1 MELQEALNQIL
12 ELKETLKEKE
22 ETISSLTN
30 INEEQRN
37 QITDYTGEIAK
48 LKENNMNLF
57 LRISQQHE
65 ESNQLNNELQESQQ
79 EKKGPQTWDS
89 FMDEW

>member
-22 ETISSLTN
+22 ETISSLTTL
-30 INEEQRN
+30 NEEQKN
-37 QITDYTGEIAK
+37 QITGYTGEIAK

>member
-30 INEEQRN
+30 LNEEQRN

>member
-22 ETISSLTN
+22 ETISSLTTL
-30 INEEQRN
+30 NEEQRN

>member
-37 QITDYTGEIAK
+37 RITDYTGEIAK

-65 ESNQLNNELQESQQ
+65 ESNQLNNELQESQP

>member
-22 ETISSLTN
+22 ETISSLTTL
-30 INEEQRN
+30 NEEQKN
-37 QITDYTGEIAK
+37 QITGYTGEIAK

-65 ESNQLNNELQESQQ
+65 ESNQLNSELQEGQQ

>member
-22 ETISSLTN
+22 ETISSLTTL
-30 INEEQRN
+30 NEEQKN
-37 QITDYTGEIAK
+37 QITGYTDEIAK

>member
-22 ETISSLTN
+22 ETISSLTTL
-30 INEEQRN
+30 NEEQKN
-37 QITDYTGEIAK
+37 QITGYTGEIAK

-65 ESNQLNNELQESQQ
+65 ESNQLNNELQEGQQ

>member
-22 ETISSLTN
+22 ETISSLTTL
-30 INEEQRN
+30 NEEQRN
-37 QITDYTGEIAK
+37 RITDYTGEIAK

-65 ESNQLNNELQESQQ
+65 ESNQLNNEIQESQP
-79 EKKGPQTWDS
+79 EKKGTQTWDS

>member
-30 INEEQRN
+30 LNEEQRN
-37 QITDYTGEIAK
+37 RITDYTGEIAK